1 VDPGNRLSLDGFQD
15 TNFLRSVG
23 QHSDGMLQ
31 AWEDSCKQ
39 RAVLERLAQF
49 EQINESFDEK
59 SLSIPNYMQYRNT
72 TLVYRA

>member
-1 VDPGNRLSLDGFQD
+1 MDPGNRLSLDGFQD

-23 QHSDGMLQ
+23 QHSDAILQ

-49 EQINESFDEK
+49 EQIDESVDEK